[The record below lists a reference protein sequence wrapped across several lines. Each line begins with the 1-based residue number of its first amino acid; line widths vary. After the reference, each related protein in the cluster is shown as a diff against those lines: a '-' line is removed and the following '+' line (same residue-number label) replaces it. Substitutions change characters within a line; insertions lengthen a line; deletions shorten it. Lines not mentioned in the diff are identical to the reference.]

1 MVGMQP
7 ETIEKLHTINQEFYQ
22 RFGRAFAQTRRR
34 IQPGVRR
41 VLNEWIRDGDWLDI
55 GCGGG
60 VLAQA
65 WSSAGL
71 KGSYLGIDFSEPL
84 LEEAQRLL
92 AENPPGD
99 GLKITFK
106 RVDLAA
112 VDWSAG
118 LTDRLFDGAVCFAAL
133 HHIPGIAYR
142 QDLLK
147 QAAALI
153 KPGGWFIHSVWQF
166 QHSPKL
172 MARVKPWALAGL
184 SDADVEEGD
193 TLLDWRHLCDDQDKE
208 PGLRYVHLFS
218 REELGGLAQRA
229 GFEIVDE
236 FESDGQGERL
246 GLYQVWQKIIS

>member
-1 MVGMQP
+1 MGGMQP
-7 ETIEKLHTINQEFYQ
+7 EIIEKLHTINREFYQ
-22 RFGRAFAQTRRR
+22 RFGQAFAQTRRR

-71 KGSYLGIDFSEPL
+71 QGSYLGIDFSVPL
-84 LEEAQRLL
+84 LAEAQRLL
-92 AENPPGD
+92 AENPPRD
-99 GLKITFK
+99 GLTIKFK
-106 RVDLAA
+106 QVDLTSEA
-112 VDWSAG
+112 WSAE
-118 LTDRLFDGAVCFAAL
+118 LTGALFDGAVCFAAL
-133 HHIPGIAYR
+133 HHIPGAGYR

-172 MARVKPWALAGL
+172 LSRVKPWVLAGVR
-184 SDADVEEGD
+184 DVDVEEGD
-193 TLLDWRHLCDDQDKE
+193 TLLDWRHHCDDQDKE

-218 REELGGLAQRA
+218 REELSGLAQGA
-229 GFEIVDE
+229 GFRIVDE